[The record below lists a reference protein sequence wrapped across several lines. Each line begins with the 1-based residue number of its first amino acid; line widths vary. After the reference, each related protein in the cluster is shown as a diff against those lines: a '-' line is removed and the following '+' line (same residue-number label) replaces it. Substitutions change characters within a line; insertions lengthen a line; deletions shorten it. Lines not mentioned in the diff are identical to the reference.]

1 MLDFGGVFEEVHVT
15 KHHDTG
21 EEKCC
26 GVGLTMNVTIE
37 KLASVFLFTKEARFC
52 LKGFGN

>member
-1 MLDFGGVFEEVHVT
+1 VLDFGGVFEEVHVT